1 MSEETLK
8 RFLDRVNSDA
18 GFRELIERDPSA
30 VAEEFKLSPVE
41 RLALGLQDEDALR
54 RLAGTDV
61 SGYLGPRQPAGPAG
75 GGQGWLSSLL
85 CDLSMIIYC
94 RTGNPDNC
102 ESAPDNDP
110 GCSRY

>member
-1 MSEETLK
+1 VSEETLK
-8 RFLDRVNSDA
+8 RFLDRLNSDA

-30 VAEEFKLSPVE
+30 IAEEFELSPVE
-41 RLALGLQDEDALR
+41 RLALGLRDEDALR

-61 SGYLGPRQPAGPAG
+61 SGYLKPGEPAGAAG
-75 GGQGWLSSLL
+75 GGEAWLGTLICHSNFLPCS
-85 CDLSMIIYC
+85 
-94 RTGNPDNC
+94 TGNPVNC